1 MRARTP
7 WHSRQISRHDDF
19 LPDRISESV
28 AEAGRRDIAP
38 FQGDGEEG
46 AESEHKTS
54 ALARR
59 LTSGL
64 RETRLPP
71 FAKIQGTMLTV
82 QSTVQ
87 VYCRWRLNVLLSASD
102 FDWYKPIGQP
112 W

>member
-46 AESEHKTS
+46 AESERKTS
-54 ALARR
+54 TLARR
-59 LTSGL
+59 LVTASGL
-64 RETRLPP
+64 RETR
-71 FAKIQGTMLTV
+71 FAAAAAC
-82 QSTVQ
+82 Q
-87 VYCRWRLNVLLSASD
+87 VSGHGAHRAELRAGLSAPSVAPKYSAIC
-102 FDWYKPIGQP
+102 FGFRLV
-112 W
+112 